1 MQPRKGKKKDIDKE
15 EEEEEEV
22 SGEEEEE
29 EQNFDKKPD
38 MLDKYL
44 AAAKISQEAM
54 KFVINL
60 CVPNALIAE
69 VCIKGDKKIEEELSK
84 IYNNKKKK
92 TEKGIAFPVCVSP
105 NEFCGHYA
113 PMPEESLLL
122 KIGDVVK
129 IDLGCHIDVYIAQ
142 ISHTFVIGASP
153 TNKVTGKKAEV
164 VLAARKAFEAILRYV
179 KENNLNND
187 CTKIIKHVADTY
199 KCKPVEGV
207 LSHRVKKHIIDCNET
222 ILNCETHD
230 QKVKDHKF
238 EKHEVYVIDIVM
250 SSGEGKP
257 KDSELRSTIFKRAYE
272 NTYLLKLKGAQKF
285 FHIVNQKYPTLPF
298 SISGFEDLTSAK
310 IGVKECCQHELFHE
324 YPVLKEKE
332 NEIVAQFKATLA
344 IMKHG
349 SMVLNYF
356 PFDENCYES
365 NIKIINPDLL
375 KLLES
380 SIEYKK
386 PAKVKPAKVEEVKKD
401 QKKEEQEDKKEVNPI
416 VEDKKEEKK

>member
-1 MQPRKGKKKDIDKE
+1 MQPRKGKKKEIGKE
-15 EEEEEEV
+15 EEEEEEEV
-22 SGEEEEE
+22 PEEEE
-29 EQNFDKKPD
+29 EQTFDKKPD

-44 AAAKISQEAM
+44 AAAKISQDVM
-54 KFVINL
+54 KYVITL
-60 CVPNALIAE
+60 CIPNASISE
-69 VCIKGDKKIEEELSK
+69 ICIKGDKKIEEELSK

-92 TEKGIAFPVCVSP
+92 IEKGIAFPVCVSP

-113 PMPEESLLL
+113 PMPDESLTL
-122 KIGDVVK
+122 KEGDVVK
-129 IDLGCHIDVYIAQ
+129 IDLGCHIDGYIAQ
-142 ISHTFVIGASP
+142 ITHTIVMGASS
-153 TNKVTGKKAEV
+153 TNKVTGRKAEV
-164 VLAARKAFEAILRYV
+164 VLAARKAFEAIIRYV

-250 SSGEGKP
+250 STGEGRP

-324 YPVLKEKE
+324 FPVLKEKD
-332 NEIVAQFKATLA
+332 NEIVAQFKATIA

-349 SMVLNYF
+349 SMILNYF
-356 PFDENCYES
+356 PFDESIFES

-375 KLLES
+375 KLLEA

-386 PAKVKPAKVEEVKKD
+386 PAKVKPAKVEEA
-401 QKKEEQEDKKEVNPI
+401 KKEEKKEDKEDKKEVKTN
-416 VEDKKEEKK
+416 VEDIKEEKK